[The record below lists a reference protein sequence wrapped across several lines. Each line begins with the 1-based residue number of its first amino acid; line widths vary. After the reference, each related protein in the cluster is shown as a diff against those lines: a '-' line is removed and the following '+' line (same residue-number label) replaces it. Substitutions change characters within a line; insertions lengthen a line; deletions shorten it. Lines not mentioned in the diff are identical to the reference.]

1 MSDQKTDPIG
11 LTTNDKNSAPKSGG
25 GPKTAGGKQRSSLNA
40 MKFGLFAKR
49 TVLASEDPAEFESF
63 RSWLLG
69 DLQPQTPMQECLAE
83 EIVSHLWRLQRTHLA
98 EKQIIDRYAQAING
112 ENQGIGFA
120 VIADAQ
126 EDSIL
131 ELLAKAEDRL
141 HGRLRRLSKDLR
153 EMKSADAEMIE
164 L

>member
-1 MSDQKTDPIG
+1 MSDNTTDPIG
-11 LTTNDKNSAPKSGG
+11 LTNNDISSAPKSGG
-25 GPKTAGGKQRSSLNA
+25 GPKTAGGKKRSSQNA
-40 MKFGLFAKR
+40 IKFGLFAKR
-49 TVLASEDPAEFESF
+49 TVLASEDPEEFECF
-63 RSWLLG
+63 RSWLLR
-69 DLQPQTPMQECLAE
+69 DMQPQTPLQECLAE

-126 EDSIL
+126 EDGIL
-131 ELLAKAEDRL
+131 ERLAKAEDRL

-153 EMKSADAEMIE
+153 QLKREDAEMIE